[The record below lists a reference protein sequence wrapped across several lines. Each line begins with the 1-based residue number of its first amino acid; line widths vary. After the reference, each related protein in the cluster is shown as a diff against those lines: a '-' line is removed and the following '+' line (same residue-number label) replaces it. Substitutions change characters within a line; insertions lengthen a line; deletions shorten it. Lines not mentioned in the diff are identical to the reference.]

1 MRSNDQLMRRD
12 FLKLTG
18 CGVAGAV
25 LFPRLGK
32 SAAPVF
38 QGSEKAKPNIIV
50 ILTDDLGFE
59 TVNCY
64 GGTSYKTPN
73 IDALARSGIRFTKG
87 YATPLCSPSRAELM
101 TGRYGFRTGWVNL
114 IGRGDDALEF
124 FDPQKEQT
132 FGHVMRNAGYATAI
146 AGKWQF
152 CEFPKTPNHAQE
164 CGFDESSLWT
174 WRLNGKH
181 TSRYWDPSIWENG
194 KLRTGTEGKYGDDVF
209 SDFLID
215 FMKRH
220 KDSPFFA
227 YYPQALVHS
236 PFTPT
241 PDSKS
246 SAEEMGKWNK
256 RQARQNDTQGRSGK
270 RQQKAE
276 AGVTIYP
283 DMVAYMDKCV
293 GRIVK
298 AVDDLGLREN
308 TVIIFTGDNGTDR
321 AIVSRWNGQS
331 VPGGKGTVTEFGTHV
346 PFIVSWRGTTPAGVV
361 SDNLVDFSDVLPTL
375 AELGGASL
383 PSGVTIDG
391 RSLVPQLRGQMG
403 QPREWIFSQ
412 LGHERLVRDA
422 RFMLDSNGRLFDVE
436 KDPFGKA
443 DLAASKDPTVMAAKA
458 KLLAVLDRMK

>member
-1 MRSNDQLMRRD
+1 MNRLT
-12 FLKLTG
+12 FLALTTLLL
-18 CGVAGAV
+18 ASLAI
-25 LFPRLGK
+25 LQ
-32 SAAPVF
+32 AAATPKP
-38 QGSEKAKPNIIV
+38 SKPNIIV

-73 IDALARSGIRFTKG
+73 VDALARSGIRFTKG

-124 FDPQKEQT
+124 FDPKKERT
-132 FGHVMRNAGYATAI
+132 FGHVLKSAGYATAI

-164 CGFDESSLWT
+164 CGFDESCLWT

-194 KLRTGTEGKYGDDVF
+194 KLRTGTEGKYGDDLF
-209 SDFLID
+209 CDFLID

-220 KDSPFFA
+220 KDGPFFA

-246 SAEEMGKWNK
+246 LGKEAGKQGKSRKDGAKDRASKREM
-256 RQARQNDTQGRSGK
+256 
-270 RQQKAE
+270 KAE
-276 AGVTIYP
+276 TGVTIYP

-321 AIVSRWNGQS
+321 AIVSRWHGQS

-346 PFIVSWRGTTPAGVV
+346 PFIVSWPGSTPAGVV

-375 AELGGASL
+375 AELGGAPL
-383 PSGVTIDG
+383 PPGVTIDG

-422 RFMLDSNGRLFDVE
+422 RFMLDSNGRQFDVE

-443 DLAASKDPTVMAAKA
+443 DLAASRDPTVMAAKA
-458 KLLAVLDRMK
+458 KLQAVLDRMK